1 MNQENKIERR
11 NKILRGLE
19 IAYKKMLEFK
29 KQKKSELV
37 ILRDEKI
44 VRIKPE

>member
-1 MNQENKIERR
+1 MKQESKIDRR
-11 NKILRGLE
+11 NRILLGLE

-37 ILRDEKI
+37 IMRDEKI

>member
-1 MNQENKIERR
+1 MKQESKIDRR